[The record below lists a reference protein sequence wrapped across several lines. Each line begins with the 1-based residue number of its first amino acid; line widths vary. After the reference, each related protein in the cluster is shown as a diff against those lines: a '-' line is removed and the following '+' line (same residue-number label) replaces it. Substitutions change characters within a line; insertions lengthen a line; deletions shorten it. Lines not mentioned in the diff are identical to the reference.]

1 MLAHVAVLV
10 QCGVQGLELIP
21 DTIRKIGEWGDGI
34 TAHRVEARAAGGGLT
49 GALSGAL
56 NGALI
61 LVLTGALIGTVCALV
76 FANGR
81 WGCGGGDTSG
91 QGNGSDESDDG
102 FVEQHC
108 KECSM
113 KEVVVFSVC

>member
-34 TAHRVEARAAGGGLT
+34 TAHRVEARAAGGGL
-49 GALSGAL
+49 SGAL

-76 FANGR
+76 CA
-81 WGCGGGDTSG
+81 S
-91 QGNGSDESDDG
+91 
-102 FVEQHC
+102 
-108 KECSM
+108 
-113 KEVVVFSVC
+113 EVGLRRRRH